1 MDTTARKG
9 VAASGDERG
18 GPVHGAGPKSR
29 DGASWVGESD
39 KVPRDLIKMTTPKS
53 VQPAQSVTAESAV
66 DTEPPAS
73 IDAAIQG
80 ALGRKLRESY
90 EEVVR
95 EQVPDKFLH
104 LLNQLKKSETSGKG
118 G

>member
-1 MDTTARKG
+1 
-9 VAASGDERG
+9 
-18 GPVHGAGPKSR
+18 
-29 DGASWVGESD
+29 
-39 KVPRDLIKMTTPKS
+39 MTTPKP

-73 IDAAIQG
+73 VDAAIQG
-80 ALGRKLRESY
+80 ALGRRLRESY

-95 EQVPDKFLH
+95 EKVPDKFLH
-104 LLNQLKKSETSGKG
+104 LLDQLKKSETSGKG